1 MRRRWRRTNGP
12 STTSTAE
19 RMKRAALGIAL
30 GLALLSGCDSPRPA
44 NQDESSWES
53 KDRNE
58 GDARWRQIE
67 RDYPAG
73 LRLQNLSVR
82 PIHCFVD
89 ARLQAADQEWI
100 IFPGRVREMTGAA
113 RRVDCEIYPE
123 RYVRQ
128 VVPRDCRLKVES
140 APRTEDFYPR
150 EALRLGTVGDAVLE
164 FSVDAAAHRLERVR
178 IVSSTGDESLDNA
191 ALRMSQEIRATS
203 ACASQRYNI
212 KVRFKIL
219 EERPEVEKAG

>member
-1 MRRRWRRTNGP
+1 
-12 STTSTAE
+12 
-19 RMKRAALGIAL
+19 
-30 GLALLSGCDSPRPA
+30 
-44 NQDESSWES
+44 
-53 KDRNE
+53 
-58 GDARWRQIE
+58 
-67 RDYPAG
+67 
-73 LRLQNLSVR
+73 
-82 PIHCFVD
+82 
-89 ARLQAADQEWI
+89 
-100 IFPGRVREMTGAA
+100 
-113 RRVDCEIYPE
+113 VDCEIYPE

-164 FSVDAAAHRLERVR
+164 FSVEAAAHRLERVR